1 MKLEILLSCMH
12 QCDTSLVER
21 SEITGD
27 VLLINQCD
35 HEGYC
40 ESPTREGL
48 ARMISTCERGL
59 TRSRNMAIDHS
70 TAELCL
76 LSDDDEVFVPEYE
89 KRIISAYEA
98 LPEADVI
105 IFKAV
110 NRPKNFEERVHPI
123 RFPQTMKVSSWQI
136 SFRRERLNQAGIRF
150 DVLLGSGSGN
160 GAEEELKFLLD
171 CQRAGL
177 SIWYVP
183 VEVASV
189 AQEKS
194 AWFAGYDEKF
204 FYNRGATTRYIL
216 GFWTAL
222 LYGLYYVV
230 RKKKMYDSQIRP
242 VTAMKAIFRG
252 IMENRIAKQA
262 RNAKNN

>member
-12 QCDTSLVER
+12 QSDLSLVER
-21 SEITGD
+21 SGIIGD
-27 VLLINQCD
+27 ALLINQCD
-35 HEGYC
+35 REGYQEC
-40 ESPTREGL
+40 LTQKGR
-48 ARMISTCERGL
+48 ARMISTCQRGL

-70 TAELCL
+70 EADICL
-76 LSDDDEVFVPEYE
+76 LGDDDEVFVPGYE
-89 KRIISAYEA
+89 QHILEAYED
-98 LPEADVI
+98 LQDADVI

-110 NRPKNFEERVHPI
+110 NRPKDFEERVYPI

-171 CQRAGL
+171 CERAGL

-183 VEVASV
+183 VEITSV

-216 GFWTAL
+216 GFWMAA
-222 LYGLYYVV
+222 LYGLYYIV
-230 RKKKMYDSQIRP
+230 RKKKMYADQISPASALR
-242 VTAMKAIFRG
+242 AICRG

-262 RNAKNN
+262 RSAKNN

>member
-1 MKLEILLSCMH
+1 MRLEILLSCMH
-12 QCDTSLVER
+12 QSDTSLAER
-21 SEITGD
+21 SEIVGD

-40 ESPTREGL
+40 ESQTREGR
-48 ARMISTCERGL
+48 ARMISTCQRGL
-59 TRSRNMAIDHS
+59 TRSRNMAIDYS
-70 TAELCL
+70 EADLCL
-76 LSDDDEVFVPEYE
+76 LSDDDEIFVSEYE
-89 KRIISAYEA
+89 KRIVSAYEE

-110 NRPKNFEERVHPI
+110 NRPKNFEDRVHPI

-136 SFRRERLNQAGIRF
+136 SFRRERLNQAGVRF

-183 VEVASV
+183 VEIASV

-216 GFWTAL
+216 GFWIAAA
-222 LYGLYYVV
+222 YGLYYVI
-230 RKKKMYDSQIRP
+230 RKKRMYDNQICP
-242 VTAMKAIFRG
+242 AAALKAIFRG
-252 IMENRIAKQA
+252 IVENRIAKQA
-262 RNAKNN
+262 SDAKNH